1 VQKNKENL
9 FDILRDRFNVAGDEK
24 TSCPRRPGLA
34 MQKLMGTAAML
45 IDWFRFCIL
54 QGYLPSKLARPG
66 TLEERDSRADR
77 ALDKLRRIRRGKGL
91 NLPYGPAAE
100 KLRLAAEGPWAPD
113 PPPDERPF

>member
-1 VQKNKENL
+1 
-9 FDILRDRFNVAGDEK
+9 
-24 TSCPRRPGLA
+24 

-54 QGYLPSKLARPG
+54 QGYLPSHLARPG

-77 ALDKLRRIRRGKGL
+77 ALDRVRRIRRGKGL

-100 KLRLAAEGPWAPD
+100 KLRLAAEGPWSPD